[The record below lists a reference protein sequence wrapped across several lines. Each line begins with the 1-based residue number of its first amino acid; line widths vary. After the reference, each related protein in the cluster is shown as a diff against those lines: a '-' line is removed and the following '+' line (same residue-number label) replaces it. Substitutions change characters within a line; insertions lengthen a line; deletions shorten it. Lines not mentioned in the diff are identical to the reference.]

1 MGIGSRNAK
10 IAGGGEF
17 EAAAEAPAGHPR
29 NHGCWKRPRRFAEVA
44 QSGDEFFRRGLVES
58 GHFLDVGA
66 ADQAFVALPG
76 DHQHADLPLGGQYLQ
91 TLADAL
97 DDGGA

>member
-29 NHGCWKRPRRFAEVA
+29 DHRDRKGAHRLAKIA
-44 QSGDEFFRRGLVES
+44 QARDEFFRRRLVEP

-66 ADQAFVALPG
+66 ADQAFV
-76 DHQHADLPLGGQYLQ
+76 
-91 TLADAL
+91 TLA
-97 DDGGA
+97 